1 MSQIHALSVG
11 HQLYENSSPTF
22 QAEIADRRGHERGE
36 KAPGGEM
43 SHQKPHNQLSRTR
56 VALDEVE
63 ATE

>member
-1 MSQIHALSVG
+1 MHDNV
-11 HQLYENSSPTF
+11 SPTF

-56 VALDEVE
+56 VSWDRARKVDV
-63 ATE
+63 TE